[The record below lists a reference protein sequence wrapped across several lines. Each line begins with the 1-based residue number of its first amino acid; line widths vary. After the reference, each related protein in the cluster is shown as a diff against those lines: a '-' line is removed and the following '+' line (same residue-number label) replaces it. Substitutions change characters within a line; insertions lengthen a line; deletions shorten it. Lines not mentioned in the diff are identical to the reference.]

1 MNYSEIEKTDFSAC
15 LAGKVGRISR
25 LTSNIFR
32 KHLSK
37 HDITE
42 SQLSILFITSKM
54 KEITQKQICDIYFL
68 EKSTVS
74 RNLKRLVEKGYLEE
88 KQLPRIVITKAGLD
102 FVTEVIPSW
111 NNAMAEIKAELGENG
126 VNAID
131 EVISKLTNK

>member
-1 MNYSEIEKTDFSAC
+1 MNYTEIEKTDFSSC
-15 LAGKVGRISR
+15 IAGKVGLISR

-32 KHLSK
+32 KHLAK

-54 KEITQKQICDIYFL
+54 KEITQKQISEFYYL

-74 RNLKRLVEKGYLEE
+74 RNLKRLAEKGYLEQ
-88 KQLPRIVITKAGLD
+88 KQLPKLVITESGLE

-111 NNAMAEIKAELGENG
+111 KKAMKEIKKALGENG
-126 VNAID
+126 VTAID
-131 EVISKLTNK
+131 EVVIKLTN

>member
-1 MNYSEIEKTDFSAC
+1 MNYTEIEKTDFSSC
-15 LAGKVGRISR
+15 IAGKVGLISR

-32 KHLSK
+32 KHLAK

-54 KEITQKQICDIYFL
+54 KEITQKQISEFYYL

-74 RNLKRLVEKGYLEE
+74 RNLKRLAERGYLEQ
-88 KQLPRIVITKAGLD
+88 KQLPKLVITESGLE

-111 NNAMAEIKAELGENG
+111 KKAMKEIEKALGENG
-126 VNAID
+126 VTAID
-131 EVISKLTNK
+131 EVVTKLTN

>member
-1 MNYSEIEKTDFSAC
+1 MNYTEIEKTDFSSC
-15 LAGKVGRISR
+15 IAGKVGLISR

-32 KHLSK
+32 KHLAK

-54 KEITQKQICDIYFL
+54 KEITQKQISEFYCL

-74 RNLKRLVEKGYLEE
+74 RNLKRLADKGYLEQ
-88 KQLPRIVITKAGLD
+88 KQLPRLVITESGMK

-111 NNAMAEIKAELGENG
+111 NNAMNEIKAELGENG

-131 EVISKLTNK
+131 EVISKLTNN

>member
-1 MNYSEIEKTDFSAC
+1 MNYTEIEKTDFSSC
-15 LAGKVGRISR
+15 IAGKVGLISR

-32 KHLSK
+32 KHLAK

-54 KEITQKQICDIYFL
+54 KEITQKQISEFYYL

-74 RNLKRLVEKGYLEE
+74 RNLKRLAEKGYLEQ
-88 KQLPRIVITKAGLD
+88 KQLPKLVITKSGLE

-111 NNAMAEIKAELGENG
+111 KKAMKEIRKALGENG
-126 VNAID
+126 VTAID
-131 EVISKLTNK
+131 EVVTKLTN

>member
-1 MNYSEIEKTDFSAC
+1 MNYTEIEKTDFASC
-15 LAGKVGRISR
+15 IAGKVGLISR

-32 KHLSK
+32 KHLAK

-54 KEITQKQICDIYFL
+54 KEITQKQISEFYYL

-74 RNLKRLVEKGYLEE
+74 RNLKRLVDKGYLDQ
-88 KQLPRIVITKAGLD
+88 KQLPRIVITTAGLN
-102 FVTEVIPSW
+102 FVTKVIPSW
-111 NNAMAEIKAELGENG
+111 ENAMKEIKTELGENG
-126 VNAID
+126 VKAIN

>member
-1 MNYSEIEKTDFSAC
+1 MNYPEIENTDFSAC
-15 LAGKVGRISR
+15 LASKVGRISR

-54 KEITQKQICDIYFL
+54 KEITQKQISDIYYL

-74 RNLKRLVEKGYLEE
+74 RNLKRLVDKGYLEE
-88 KQLPRIVITKAGLD
+88 KQLPRIVITSAGLD

-111 NNAMAEIKAELGENG
+111 NNAMAEIKDELGENG
-126 VNAID
+126 ISAID
-131 EVISKLTNK
+131 EVITKLTNK

>member
-1 MNYSEIEKTDFSAC
+1 MNYTEIEKTDFASC
-15 LAGKVGRISR
+15 IAGKVGLISR

-32 KHLSK
+32 KHLAK

-54 KEITQKQICDIYFL
+54 KEITQKQISVFYYL

-74 RNLKRLVEKGYLEE
+74 RNLKRLVDKGYLDQ
-88 KQLPRIVITKAGLD
+88 KQLPRIVITTAGLN
-102 FVTEVIPSW
+102 FVTKVIPSW
-111 NNAMAEIKAELGENG
+111 ENAMKEIKTELGENG
-126 VNAID
+126 VKAIN